1 MAAKQVLW
9 WQKFGNA
16 AQIASAL
23 IAICGFAAVL
33 FQINEIR
40 NNSRAASAR
49 QTYLGY
55 MDMAFKN
62 PGYSEPD
69 YAKIRSA
76 GRDEQVRYENF
87 VSYFLYAC
95 EETMVSLDTR
105 GEWREACEY
114 DLKYHLPFLCEKVKT
129 DPRYLSTYNAKTQ
142 ELIISAMQRFGVKSP
157 ECKFV
162 KS

>member
-1 MAAKQVLW
+1 MAAKKTTW
-9 WQKFGNA
+9 WQKLGNG

-23 IAICGFAAVL
+23 IAACGFAAIL

-62 PGYSEPD
+62 PGYSVPD
-69 YAKIRSA
+69 YAKIKSA
-76 GRDEQVRYENF
+76 GKDELVRYENF

-95 EETMVSLDTR
+95 EEAMLTLEGK
-105 GEWREACEY
+105 GEWRESCAY
-114 DLKYHLPFLCEKVKT
+114 DLKYHLPYLCEKVKGE
-129 DPRYLSTYNAKTQ
+129 PNYLSTYNEKTQ
-142 ELIISAMQRFGVKSP
+142 ELVKSSMQRFGVAAP
-157 ECKFV
+157 ECRLIR
-162 KS
+162 S

>member
-1 MAAKQVLW
+1 MAVKKTTW
-9 WQKFGNA
+9 WQKLGNG

-23 IAICGFAAVL
+23 IAACGFAAVL

-62 PGYSEPD
+62 PGYSAPD
-69 YAKIRSA
+69 YAKIKSA
-76 GRDEQVRYENF
+76 GKDELVRYENF

-95 EETMVSLDTR
+95 EEAMLTLEGK
-105 GEWREACEY
+105 GEWRESCAY
-114 DLKYHLPFLCEKVKT
+114 DLKYHLPYLCEKVKAE
-129 DPRYLSTYNAKTQ
+129 PNYLSTYNEKTQ
-142 ELIISAMQRFGVKSP
+142 ELVKSSMQRFGVAAP
-157 ECKFV
+157 ECRLIR
-162 KS
+162 S